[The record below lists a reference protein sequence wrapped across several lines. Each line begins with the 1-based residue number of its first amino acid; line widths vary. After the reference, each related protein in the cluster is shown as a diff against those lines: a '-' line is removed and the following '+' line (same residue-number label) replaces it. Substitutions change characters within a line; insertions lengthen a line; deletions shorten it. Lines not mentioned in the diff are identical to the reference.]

1 MQLLF
6 AQVLQAKKKLLD
18 EMNADVASG
27 DDQKLKRLL
36 AEDETVMK
44 RREAITFRLKL
55 LKEAASE
62 ISNAAY

>member
-1 MQLLF
+1 
-6 AQVLQAKKKLLD
+6 
-18 EMNADVASG
+18 MNADVASG

-55 LKEAASE
+55 LKEAANE
-62 ISNAAY
+62 ISNASY